1 MVSSILLQNFKCI
14 ALKLEKINKG
24 ERFLCH
30 MTTVCSFARCSY
42 ICFPLAL
49 ETCYDLSSS
58 SKCQG
63 WKEAGF
69 CTHPDHQEALIHWCP
84 KTCYNCKFVYLGFLK
99 RIFKPSFQYKIQSL
113 TFSIFPRRTFIYLF
127 IFKQTDGIGLNIE
140 YLLLLRESMPPA
152 KQSSCN
158 YQGLVVRRPISA

>member
-69 CTHPDHQEALIHWCP
+69 CTHPDHEEALIHWCP

-99 RIFKPSFQYKIQSL
+99 RIFNPVWDPTNLDIVVVVVVVVVVVAYVV
-113 TFSIFPRRTFIYLF
+113 TLF
-127 IFKQTDGIGLNIE
+127 LHCCCWWCCFCLPVFLFVCYFVNRLIPDRKCI
-140 YLLLLRESMPPA
+140 
-152 KQSSCN
+152 
-158 YQGLVVRRPISA
+158 

>member
-1 MVSSILLQNFKCI
+1 MVISILLHNFKCI

-30 MTTVCSFARCSY
+30 MTTVCSFARCSS

-69 CTHPDHQEALIHWCP
+69 CTHPDHEEALIHWCP

-99 RIFKPSFQYKIQSL
+99 RIFNPAWDPTNLDIVVVVVVVVVAHVV
-113 TFSIFPRRTFIYLF
+113 TLF
-127 IFKQTDGIGLNIE
+127 LHCCCWWCCFCLSVFLFVCYFVNRLIPDRKCI
-140 YLLLLRESMPPA
+140 
-152 KQSSCN
+152 
-158 YQGLVVRRPISA
+158 

>member
-1 MVSSILLQNFKCI
+1 MSV
-14 ALKLEKINKG
+14 
-24 ERFLCH
+24 FLCH

-69 CTHPDHQEALIHWCP
+69 CTHPDHEEALIHWCP

-99 RIFKPSFQYKIQSL
+99 RIFNPAWDPTNPDIFVVVVVVVVAHVVTLFLHCCCWWCCFCLPVFLFVCSFVNRLIPDRKCI
-113 TFSIFPRRTFIYLF
+113 
-127 IFKQTDGIGLNIE
+127 
-140 YLLLLRESMPPA
+140 
-152 KQSSCN
+152 
-158 YQGLVVRRPISA
+158 